1 MMIGA
6 ATVAK
11 KPGAPGRG
19 RISRK
24 AIAQGRP
31 VVRLSPVV
39 LPRAFLLHAGHGC
52 GQHPAFPAPSV
63 SRAGLTQSSDAQCAA
78 RVRMRATV
86 IATSRCDEAIQNLC
100 L

>member
-1 MMIGA
+1 MIGA

-11 KPGAPGRG
+11 KPGAPGRA

-52 GQHPAFPAPSV
+52 GQHPAFPAPSML
-63 SRAGLTQSSDAQCAA
+63 SRVGLMQSSDADSAA
-78 RVRMRATV
+78 RTRMFATV
-86 IATSRCDEAIQNLC
+86 IARRDCDEAIENVC
-100 L
+100 V